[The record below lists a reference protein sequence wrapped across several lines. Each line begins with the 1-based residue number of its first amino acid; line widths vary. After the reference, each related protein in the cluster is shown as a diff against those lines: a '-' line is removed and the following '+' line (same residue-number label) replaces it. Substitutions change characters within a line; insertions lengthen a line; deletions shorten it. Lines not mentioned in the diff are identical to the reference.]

1 MNQLIIS
8 NTITEDK
15 SHVKNDKL
23 TSETQFKTLNNKDVI
38 VSNLLCP
45 ISVRSIDNHVARWNA
60 VFALLFL
67 SVFVISG
74 NILPVIFLSLDFLLR
89 SGRFS
94 RLSFIALISK
104 TIIRVLKIQPHV
116 INAGPKIFAA
126 RVGLIFNAFII
137 LSWFMHSYLFVF
149 FFTGIFGVCALLES
163 VFDYCVACR
172 IYPFIFRF
180 VRSQENN

>member
-8 NTITEDK
+8 STITEDK
-15 SHVKNDKL
+15 SHVKNAKL
-23 TSETQFKTLNNKDVI
+23 ISDTQFKALNNKDI
-38 VSNLLCP
+38 IMSNLLCP

-74 NILPVIFLSLDFLLR
+74 NILPIIFLSLDFLLR
-89 SGRFS
+89 TGRFS

-104 TIIRVLKIQPHV
+104 TTIRVLKIQPNV

-126 RVGLIFNAFII
+126 RVGLIFNGLII
-137 LSWFMHSYLFVF
+137 LFWFMHFYPIAF
-149 FFTGIFGVCALLES
+149 FFTGIFGICAMLES

-180 VRSQENN
+180 VRSKGSI